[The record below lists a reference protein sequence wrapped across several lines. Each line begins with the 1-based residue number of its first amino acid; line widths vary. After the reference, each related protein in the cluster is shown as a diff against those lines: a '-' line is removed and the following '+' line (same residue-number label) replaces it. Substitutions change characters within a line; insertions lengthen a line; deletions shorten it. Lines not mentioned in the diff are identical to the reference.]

1 MNEEEPENVEEIPV
15 EESDEEANGETSP
28 RTKAAIVIGIAV
40 IALILVASYLY
51 LRNRSTES
59 EEEKKE
65 DVVVSVKVAKVE
77 KGPVAKEISAIGT
90 ASAAK
95 QSTVAASISAQITE
109 MGILKNALVQKG
121 DVVAVLASKDLEA
134 QRREA
139 MAALDEAKLNLETL
153 QKVTIPQTSAQTEK
167 DLADAKAGA
176 DNARAVYERRKD
188 LYAKGGISLKEL
200 EASKLALDNAENNL
214 HLIQK
219 NARLNTGAVNPNAR
233 AIAETKIRQA
243 EDHLKNIEAQ
253 AGLAV
258 IRAPI
263 TGIVTDQFQFQGEF
277 ASAGAKLI
285 TIADI
290 SEIIVK
296 AEFAD
301 SAIAG
306 MKTGD
311 EVTIYPNTAPDES
324 ISGRVTLISRS
335 TDPMNRTV
343 EVWAN
348 FANGRGLLRPGDSAK
363 FVVAASPQNDALT
376 VPVSAVQ
383 FEAANSDDGTVMTV
397 DANSIAHEIKV
408 KTGIKT
414 ADKVQILEGLNEGDT
429 VVIEGNYELPDGT
442 KVEVAKE
449 EEKPEGD
456 ADEK

>member
-139 MAALDEAKLNLETL
+139 MAALDEAKLSLETL

-176 DNARAVYERRKD
+176 DNARV
-188 LYAKGGISLKEL
+188 
-200 EASKLALDNAENNL
+200 
-214 HLIQK
+214 
-219 NARLNTGAVNPNAR
+219 R
-233 AIAETKIRQA
+233 AI
-243 EDHLKNIEAQ
+243 
-253 AGLAV
+253 
-258 IRAPI
+258 
-263 TGIVTDQFQFQGEF
+263 
-277 ASAGAKLI
+277 
-285 TIADI
+285 
-290 SEIIVK
+290 
-296 AEFAD
+296 
-301 SAIAG
+301 
-306 MKTGD
+306 
-311 EVTIYPNTAPDES
+311 
-324 ISGRVTLISRS
+324 
-335 TDPMNRTV
+335 
-343 EVWAN
+343 
-348 FANGRGLLRPGDSAK
+348 
-363 FVVAASPQNDALT
+363 VVPPL
-376 VPVSAVQ
+376 
-383 FEAANSDDGTVMTV
+383 
-397 DANSIAHEIKV
+397 
-408 KTGIKT
+408 
-414 ADKVQILEGLNEGDT
+414 
-429 VVIEGNYELPDGT
+429 
-442 KVEVAKE
+442 
-449 EEKPEGD
+449 
-456 ADEK
+456 

>member
-15 EESDEEANGETSP
+15 EEPVEEEPEREASP
-28 RTKAAIVIGIAV
+28 RTKAAIIIGIAV
-40 IALILVASYLY
+40 VALALVAGYLS
-51 LRNRSTES
+51 LRNRSAAT

-77 KGPVAKEISAIGT
+77 KGPIANKVSAIGT

-95 QSTVAASISAQITE
+95 QSTVAASISAQIRQ

-121 DVVAVLASKDLEA
+121 DVIAVLASKDLDA

-188 LYAKGGISLKEL
+188 LYAKGGISLKEV
-200 EASKLALDNAENNL
+200 EASKLAFENAENNL
-214 HLIQK
+214 RLIQK

-233 AIAETKIRQA
+233 AIAEAKIRQA

-253 AGLAV
+253 EGLAV

-263 TGIVTDQFQFQGEF
+263 SGVVTDQFQFQGEF
-277 ASAGAKLI
+277 ASSGAKLV

-296 AEFAD
+296 AQFAD

-306 MKTGD
+306 MKNGD
-311 EVTIYPNTAPDES
+311 EVTIYPNNAPDES

-335 TDPMNRTV
+335 TDPTNRTV

-348 FANGRGLLRPGDSAK
+348 FANGRGLLRPGDSVK
-363 FVVAASPQNDALT
+363 FMVAASPENDALT
-376 VPVSAVQ
+376 VPLSAVQ
-383 FEAANSDDGTVMTV
+383 FEAANSDEGTVMTV
-397 DANSIAHEIKV
+397 DARSEEHGRILP
-408 KTGIKT
+408 TGR
-414 ADKVQILEGLNEGDT
+414 GGGD
-429 VVIEGNYELPDGT
+429 
-442 KVEVAKE
+442 
-449 EEKPEGD
+449 
-456 ADEK
+456 

>member
-15 EESDEEANGETSP
+15 EESEEEPESESSP
-28 RTKAAIVIGIAV
+28 RKKAVIIISIAV
-40 IALILVASYLY
+40 VALALVASYLY
-51 LRNRSTES
+51 LRNRSAVT

-77 KGPVAKEISAIGT
+77 KGPIANEVSAIGT

-95 QSTVAASISAQITE
+95 QSTVAASISAQITQ

-121 DVVAVLASKDLEA
+121 DVIAVLASKDLDA

-139 MAALDEAKLNLETL
+139 QATVDEAKLNLETL

-188 LYAKGGISLKEL
+188 LFAKGGISLKEV
-200 EASKLALDNAENNL
+200 EASKLAFENAENNL
-214 HLIQK
+214 RLIQK
-219 NARLNTGAVNPNAR
+219 NARLNTGAVNPNSR
-233 AIAETKIRQA
+233 AIAEAKIRQA

-263 TGIVTDQFQFQGEF
+263 TGVVTDQFQFQGEF
-277 ASAGAKLI
+277 ASSGAKLV

-296 AEFAD
+296 AQFAD
-301 SAIAG
+301 SSIAG

-311 EVTIYPNTAPDES
+311 EVTIYPNNADES
-324 ISGRVTLISRS
+324 LSGHVTLISRS
-335 TDPMNRTV
+335 TDTTNRTV

-348 FANGRGLLRPGDSAK
+348 FANGRGLLRPGDSVK
-363 FVVAASPQNDALT
+363 FVVAASPENDALT

-383 FEAANSDDGTVMTV
+383 FEAANSDEGTVMMV
-397 DANSIAHEIKV
+397 DANSIAHETKV
-408 KTGIKT
+408 KIGIKT
-414 ADKVQILEGLNEGDT
+414 AEKVQIVEGLNEGDT

-449 EEKPEGD
+449 EEKPAGEE
-456 ADEK
+456 EK

>member
-15 EESDEEANGETSP
+15 EESEEEPESESSP
-28 RTKAAIVIGIAV
+28 RKKAVIIISIAV
-40 IALILVASYLY
+40 VALALVASYLY
-51 LRNRSTES
+51 LRNRSAVT

-77 KGPVAKEISAIGT
+77 KGPIANEVSAIGT

-95 QSTVAASISAQITE
+95 QSTVAASISAQITQ

-121 DVVAVLASKDLEA
+121 DVIAVLASKDLDA

-139 MAALDEAKLNLETL
+139 QATLDEAKLNLETL

-176 DNARAVYERRKD
+176 DNAHAVYERRKD
-188 LYAKGGISLKEL
+188 LFAKGGISLKEV
-200 EASKLALDNAENNL
+200 EASKLAFENAENNL
-214 HLIQK
+214 RLIQK
-219 NARLNTGAVNPNAR
+219 NARLNTGAVNPNSR
-233 AIAETKIRQA
+233 AIAEAKIRQA

-263 TGIVTDQFQFQGEF
+263 TGVVTDQFQFQGEF
-277 ASAGAKLI
+277 ASSGAKLV

-296 AEFAD
+296 AQFAD

-311 EVTIYPNTAPDES
+311 EVTIYPNNAPDES
-324 ISGRVTLISRS
+324 LSGHVTLISRS
-335 TDPMNRTV
+335 TDTTNRTV

-348 FANGRGLLRPGDSAK
+348 FANGRGLLRPGDSVK
-363 FVVAASPQNDALT
+363 FVVAASPENDALT

-383 FEAANSDDGTVMTV
+383 FEAANSDEGTVMMV
-397 DANSIAHEIKV
+397 DANSIAHETKV
-408 KTGIKT
+408 KIGIKT
-414 ADKVQILEGLNEGDT
+414 AEKVQIVEGLNEGDT

-449 EEKPEGD
+449 EEKPAGD
-456 ADEK
+456 EEK

>member
-1 MNEEEPENVEEIPV
+1 MNEEEPENIEEIPIEEPV
-15 EESDEEANGETSP
+15 EGERESETSP
-28 RTKAAIVIGIAV
+28 RTKAAIIIGIAV
-40 IALILVASYLY
+40 VALALIAGYLY
-51 LRNRSTES
+51 LRNRSAAT

-77 KGPVAKEISAIGT
+77 KGPIANEVSAIGN

-95 QSTVAASISAQITE
+95 QSTVAASISAQITQ
-109 MGILKNALVQKG
+109 MAILKNALVQKG
-121 DVVAVLASKDLEA
+121 DVIAVLASKDLDA

-139 MAALDEAKLNLETL
+139 VAALDEAKLNLETL

-167 DLADAKAGA
+167 DLTDAKAGA

-188 LYAKGGISLKEL
+188 LYAKGGISLKEV
-200 EASKLALDNAENNL
+200 EASKLAFENAENNL
-214 HLIQK
+214 RLVQK
-219 NARLNTGAVNPNAR
+219 NARLNTNAVNPNAR
-233 AIAETKIRQA
+233 AIAETKIREA
-243 EDHLKNIEAQ
+243 EDHLKTVEAQ

-277 ASAGAKLI
+277 ASAGAKLV

-290 SEIIVK
+290 SEIVVK
-296 AEFAD
+296 AQFAD

-311 EVTIYPNTAPDES
+311 EVTIYPNTAPGES

-335 TDPMNRTV
+335 TDPTNRTV

-348 FANGRGLLRPGDSAK
+348 FANGRGLLRPGDSVK
-363 FVVAASPQNDALT
+363 FVVAASPENDALT
-376 VPVSAVQ
+376 VPLSAVQ
-383 FEAANSDDGTVMTV
+383 FEEANSDEGTVMTV
-397 DANSIAHEIKV
+397 DADSIAHETKV

-414 ADKVQILEGLNEGDT
+414 ADKIQVLEGLNEGDT

-449 EEKPEGD
+449 EEKPE
-456 ADEK
+456 E

>member
-15 EESDEEANGETSP
+15 VETSEEPESESPP
-28 RTKAAIVIGIAV
+28 RKNAVIIISIAV
-40 IALILVASYLY
+40 VALALVASYLY
-51 LRNRSTES
+51 LRNRSAET

-65 DVVVSVKVAKVE
+65 DVVVSVKVAKVG
-77 KGPVAKEISAIGT
+77 KGPIANEISAIGT

-95 QSTVAASISAQITE
+95 QSTVAASISAQVTE
-109 MGILKNALVQKG
+109 MGTLKNALVQKG
-121 DVVAVLASKDLEA
+121 DVIAVLASKDLDA

-139 MAALDEAKLNLETL
+139 QAALDEAKLNLETL

-188 LYAKGGISLKEL
+188 LFAKGGISLKEV
-200 EASKLALDNAENNL
+200 EASKLAFENAENNL
-214 HLIQK
+214 RLIQK
-219 NARLNTGAVNPNAR
+219 NARLNTSAVNPNSRSISEA
-233 AIAETKIRQA
+233 KIRQA

-258 IRAPI
+258 IRSPI
-263 TGIVTDQFQFQGEF
+263 TGVVTDQFQFQGEF
-277 ASAGAKLI
+277 ASAGAKLV

-296 AEFAD
+296 AQFAD
-301 SAIAG
+301 SSIGG

-311 EVTIYPNTAPDES
+311 EVTIYPNNVPDES

-335 TDPMNRTV
+335 TDPTNRTV

-348 FANGRGLLRPGDSAK
+348 FANGRGLLRPGDSVK
-363 FVVAASPQNDALT
+363 FVVAASPENEALT
-376 VPVSAVQ
+376 VPLSAVQ
-383 FEAANSDDGTVMTV
+383 FEASNSDEGTVMMV
-397 DANSIAHEIKV
+397 DANSIAHETKV
-408 KTGIKT
+408 KTGIKNG
-414 ADKVQILEGLNEGDT
+414 DKVQILDGLNEGDT
-429 VVIEGNYELPDGT
+429 IVVEGNYELPDGT

-449 EEKPEGD
+449 EEKPE
-456 ADEK
+456 E

>member
-1 MNEEEPENVEEIPV
+1 
-15 EESDEEANGETSP
+15 
-28 RTKAAIVIGIAV
+28 
-40 IALILVASYLY
+40 
-51 LRNRSTES
+51 
-59 EEEKKE
+59 
-65 DVVVSVKVAKVE
+65 
-77 KGPVAKEISAIGT
+77 
-90 ASAAK
+90 
-95 QSTVAASISAQITE
+95 
-109 MGILKNALVQKG
+109 VQKG

-139 MAALDEAKLNLETL
+139 MAALDEAKLSLETL

-214 HLIQK
+214 RLIQK
-219 NARLNTGAVNPNAR
+219 NARLNIGAVNPNAR

-348 FANGRGLLRPGDSAK
+348 FANGRGLLRPGDSVK

-383 FEAANSDDGTVMTV
+383 FEAANSDEGTVMTV

>member
-1 MNEEEPENVEEIPV
+1 
-15 EESDEEANGETSP
+15 
-28 RTKAAIVIGIAV
+28 
-40 IALILVASYLY
+40 
-51 LRNRSTES
+51 
-59 EEEKKE
+59 
-65 DVVVSVKVAKVE
+65 
-77 KGPVAKEISAIGT
+77 
-90 ASAAK
+90 
-95 QSTVAASISAQITE
+95 

-200 EASKLALDNAENNL
+200 EASKLTLDNAENNL
-214 HLIQK
+214 RLIQK
-219 NARLNTGAVNPNAR
+219 NARLNIGAVNPNAR

-348 FANGRGLLRPGDSAK
+348 FANGRGLLRPGDSVK

-383 FEAANSDDGTVMTV
+383 FEAANSDEGTVMTV

>member
-15 EESDEEANGETSP
+15 EESEEEAESESSP
-28 RTKAAIVIGIAV
+28 RKKAVIIISIAV
-40 IALILVASYLY
+40 VGLALVASYLY
-51 LRNRSTES
+51 LRNRSAET

-77 KGPVAKEISAIGT
+77 KGPIANEVSAIGT

-95 QSTVAASISAQITE
+95 QSTVAASISAQITQ
-109 MGILKNALVQKG
+109 MGILKNAVVQKG
-121 DVVAVLASKDLEA
+121 DVIAVLASKDLDA

-139 MAALDEAKLNLETL
+139 QATLDEAKLNLETL

-176 DNARAVYERRKD
+176 DTARAVYERRTD
-188 LYAKGGISLKEL
+188 LFAKGGISLKEV
-200 EASKLALDNAENNL
+200 EASKLAFENAENNL
-214 HLIQK
+214 RLIQK
-219 NARLNTGAVNPNAR
+219 NARLNTGAVNPNSR
-233 AIAETKIRQA
+233 AIAEAKIRQA

-263 TGIVTDQFQFQGEF
+263 TGVVTDQFQFQGEF
-277 ASAGAKLI
+277 ASSGAKLV

-296 AEFAD
+296 AQFAD

-311 EVTIYPNTAPDES
+311 EVTIYPNNADES
-324 ISGRVTLISRS
+324 LSGHVTLISRS
-335 TDPMNRTV
+335 TDTTNRTV

-348 FANGRGLLRPGDSAK
+348 FANGRGLLRPGDSVK
-363 FVVAASPQNDALT
+363 FVVAASPENDALT

-383 FEAANSDDGTVMTV
+383 FEAANSDEGTVMMV
-397 DANSIAHEIKV
+397 DANSIAHETKV
-408 KTGIKT
+408 KIGIKT
-414 ADKVQILEGLNEGDT
+414 AEKVQIVEGLNEGDT

-449 EEKPEGD
+449 EEKPAGEE
-456 ADEK
+456 EK